1 MFRISVRFRLGLE
14 FGWFRVS
21 GVIFFVLVSAD
32 PLPAVSAFPCS
43 REGFRDLLSLVP
55 AALSQAPTST
65 FGTMC
70 GARDTENMRCL
81 TREVTETDPGPGLP
95 SSHDLVQ

>member
-43 REGFRDLLSLVP
+43 REGFRDLLSLILGGP
-55 AALSQAPTST
+55 CSPQ
-65 FGTMC
+65 
-70 GARDTENMRCL
+70 
-81 TREVTETDPGPGLP
+81 PGSNLHLRYYVRSPR
-95 SSHDLVQ
+95 H